1 MKVSGSLW
9 QYYRDEPVLNDNN
22 VIIGFPTI
30 DNNSNLLKIKQK
42 MTEHKGKDGNKN
54 VERMVP

>member
-9 QYYRDEPVLNDNN
+9 QYYRDESVLNDNN
-22 VIIGFPTI
+22 VIIGFPTN